1 MGDNLKEK
9 MVGALKWSTVDR
21 LGQQAVQFAIGVVL
35 ARLLSPDDFGL
46 IGMIMIFAALSYVI
60 VDSGFGQAL
69 IRRKD
74 ANETD
79 FNTVFY
85 FNLASSLIIY
95 AVLFFAAPLI
105 ADFFSQPQL
114 KNLSRVIFLAVIF
127 NSLYLVQF
135 AQLNRSMDYKK
146 LAKINIFST
155 ILSGTTGVGLAYT
168 GFGVWSLVWQQVL
181 FHFFRFIFSYFMVG
195 WRPSAIFSFSV
206 INEMWRFS
214 INLLGT
220 SVLNVIFNYIYILIL
235 GKYYPK
241 SEVGYYV
248 QGNKLNETFIFTFQ
262 SILIGSSYAMFSHIQ
277 HDEERFRRILREMS
291 QKTALITL
299 PVLLTMIVVAAPL
312 IEVVW
317 SAKFLA
323 SVPYF
328 RFLCLAGLF
337 LPLYSLNIT
346 ALNARGESRTTFRIE
361 MFKKAMILLSVF
373 IAFPY
378 GIEAMLWGYVASSIL
393 AYVVSL
399 IQIKKNLTHYL
410 THQFQDVYLS
420 LVAGLVIATAVFFVG
435 LIPLQVHLMLTLQL
449 LVAAVL
455 YLIIVRLLFPE
466 LFRKVLQSLRQKI
479 EKNNR
484 AF

>member
-114 KNLSRVIFLAVIF
+114 KNLSRVVFLAVIF

-155 ILSGTTGVGLAYT
+155 ILSGTTGVVLAYT
-168 GFGVWSLVWQQVL
+168 GFGVWSLVWQQV
-181 FHFFRFIFSYFMVG
+181 
-195 WRPSAIFSFSV
+195 
-206 INEMWRFS
+206 
-214 INLLGT
+214 
-220 SVLNVIFNYIYILIL
+220 
-235 GKYYPK
+235 
-241 SEVGYYV
+241 
-248 QGNKLNETFIFTFQ
+248 
-262 SILIGSSYAMFSHIQ
+262 
-277 HDEERFRRILREMS
+277 
-291 QKTALITL
+291 
-299 PVLLTMIVVAAPL
+299 
-312 IEVVW
+312 
-317 SAKFLA
+317 
-323 SVPYF
+323 
-328 RFLCLAGLF
+328 
-337 LPLYSLNIT
+337 
-346 ALNARGESRTTFRIE
+346 
-361 MFKKAMILLSVF
+361 
-373 IAFPY
+373 
-378 GIEAMLWGYVASSIL
+378 
-393 AYVVSL
+393 
-399 IQIKKNLTHYL
+399 
-410 THQFQDVYLS
+410 
-420 LVAGLVIATAVFFVG
+420 
-435 LIPLQVHLMLTLQL
+435 
-449 LVAAVL
+449 
-455 YLIIVRLLFPE
+455 
-466 LFRKVLQSLRQKI
+466 
-479 EKNNR
+479 
-484 AF
+484 